1 MFLDIDGNKVFTLSF
16 GSAPRT
22 LLAHSGWVGNFED
35 WIATL
40 APLSETWRTVVYDHR
55 GTGETQVPLDAITDE
70 ALVADVFSVMDALK
84 IERCV
89 LAGFSRGTKTVL
101 RAVLQHPER
110 FSGLVLLG
118 GHGEIQ
124 LPGAPVRSQ
133 VPPSSWPGA
142 TFTERLR
149 WFAERCL
156 PEPGSAHI
164 KRWATNILSRAT
176 PEAADRIFMMQ
187 PQEPIDWA
195 DRLAGL
201 NIPTLL
207 VHGDLD
213 AFYQME
219 TMRYAQ
225 SLIPGSQ
232 LVVMEGSGHL
242 PAMVRPQDVAAA
254 INAFFDGKV

>member
-1 MFLDIDGNKVFTLSF
+1 VFLDIDGNKVFTLSF

>member
-1 MFLDIDGNKVFTLSF
+1 MFLDVDGNKVFTLSF

-22 LLAHSGWVGNFED
+22 FLAHSGWIGNFED

-40 APLSETWRTVVYDHR
+40 APLSESWRTVVYDHR
-55 GTGETQVPLDAITDE
+55 GSGETRVPVDAISDE
-70 ALVADVFSVMDALK
+70 ALVGDVFRVMDALG

-101 RAVLQHPER
+101 RAALQHPDR
-110 FSGLVLLG
+110 FSGLVLLSG
-118 GHGEIQ
+118 YGEIQ
-124 LPGAPVRSQ
+124 RPGAPASPRVA
-133 VPPSSWPGA
+133 PSNWPGA
-142 TFTERLR
+142 SFTERLR

-156 PEPGSAHI
+156 PEPGSEHI
-164 KRWATNILSRAT
+164 KLWATNILSRAT

-187 PQEPIDWA
+187 PREQIDWA
-195 DRLAGL
+195 ERLSRL

-207 VHGDLD
+207 VHGDRD
-213 AFYQME
+213 AFYAMD
-219 TMRYAQ
+219 TMVYAQ
-225 SLIPGSQ
+225 TLIPGSQ

-242 PAMVRPQDVAAA
+242 PTMVRPQDVADA